1 VAIHIPTVLTL
12 FCLICGLIGTL
23 FAGAWY
29 QERHSAFFWRM
40 SLGAYC
46 MGGGVALI
54 LQRNAIPDFIT
65 IEFADGLMMLGFG
78 LAWSAIRSFNGS
90 RAPLWAVCGGAVLWL
105 AACTVPAFIHNI
117 GWRIGFGSLLAA
129 AYSFAIGFEF
139 LAKSGGERLSAR
151 RPMAIILFL
160 HAGLVTLR
168 GVAGFAAGTSALL
181 FEGGIAQRIFT
192 TEPVL
197 LIITLTFFGVGLVR
211 ERSENQ
217 LRRDAAT
224 DELTGVRNRRGL
236 FAAAETL
243 VAEFAAIGRPVA
255 ALLFDLDG
263 FKSINDRFGHDV
275 GDRTLRSFAE
285 IATRSIRSDD
295 LFGRIGGEEFAA
307 VLPGVDAVTAEQI
320 ANRIRVDF
328 GAADLVEGAAT
339 VSVGV
344 ATLAPGETS
353 FGALLARADGALYQA
368 KDAGR
373 NRVRSAL
380 RLVR

>member
-12 FCLICGLIGTL
+12 FTLICGLIGTL

-29 QERHSAFFWRM
+29 QERGSSFFWRM

-54 LQRNAIPDFIT
+54 LQRDAIPDFIT
-65 IEFADGLMMLGFG
+65 IEVADSLMMLGFG
-78 LAWSAIRSFNGS
+78 LAWSAIRAFNGRS
-90 RAPLWAVCGGAVLWL
+90 APVWLVCGGAIAWL
-105 AACTVPAFIHNI
+105 AACAIPAFSDNI

-129 AYSFAIGFEF
+129 VYSLFIGVEF
-139 LAKSGGERLSAR
+139 LAKSGSERLSGR
-151 RPMAIILFL
+151 RPMAVILFL
-160 HAGLVTLR
+160 HAGLVTMR
-168 GVAGFAAGTSALL
+168 GVVAFAAGTSAVL
-181 FEGGIAQRIFT
+181 FEGGVAQRIFT

-217 LRRDAAT
+217 LRRDAET

-236 FAAAETL
+236 FTAAESL
-243 VAEFAAIGRPVA
+243 IGDCATVWRPVA
-255 ALLFDLDG
+255 VLLFDLDG
-263 FKSINDRFGHDV
+263 FKAINDRFGHDV
-275 GDRTLRSFAE
+275 GDQTLKSFAE
-285 IATRSIRSDD
+285 IVSRSIRNDD

-307 VLPGVDAVTAEQI
+307 VLPGVDALTAEQI
-320 ANRIRVDF
+320 AERIRIDF
-328 GAADLVEGAAT
+328 GGAGLVEGAAT
-339 VSVGV
+339 VSIGV
-344 ATLAPGETS
+344 ATLLPGEVS
-353 FGALLARADGALYQA
+353 FATLLARADGALYQA

-380 RLVR
+380 RLVQ